1 MYASARLQGLTDEM
15 VDEVPNF
22 RQSPLFTPA
31 EKAAM
36 RLADAMAGDHK
47 NAPFDEVFAE
57 LRKYYTEE
65 QIVELGWRTSVFI
78 GYGRL
83 VYALGVDAIGQSC
96 RLPHLATAAA
106 HRALAGSRSRRRS
119 PKGSSGR
126 SATASRKSS
135 ASLTQVQGQGR
146 GP

>member
-1 MYASARLQGLTDEM
+1 MYASARHQGLTDEM

-22 RQSPLFTPA
+22 RKSPLFTPA

-47 NAPFDEVFAE
+47 NEPYEEIFAE
-57 LRKYYTEE
+57 MRKYYTEE
-65 QIVELGWRTSVFI
+65 QVVELGCRASVFI

-96 RLPHLATAAA
+96 RLPHAA
-106 HRALAGSRSRRRS
+106 
-119 PKGSSGR
+119 SG
-126 SATASRKSS
+126 
-135 ASLTQVQGQGR
+135 
-146 GP
+146 

>member
-1 MYASARLQGLTDEM
+1 MYASARHQGLTDEM

-22 RQSPLFTPA
+22 RNSPLFTPA

-47 NAPFDEVFAE
+47 NAPYEEIFAE
-57 LRKYYTEE
+57 MRRYYTEE
-65 QIVELGWRTSVFI
+65 QVVETGWRTSVFI

-96 RLPHLATAAA
+96 RLPHA
-106 HRALAGSRSRRRS
+106 ALA
-119 PKGSSGR
+119 
-126 SATASRKSS
+126 
-135 ASLTQVQGQGR
+135 
-146 GP
+146 

>member
-1 MYASARLQGLTDEM
+1 VYASARLQGLTDEM
-15 VDEVPNF
+15 VDAVPNF
-22 RQSPLFTPA
+22 RESPLFTPA

-47 NAPFDEVFAE
+47 HAPFDEIFAE
-57 LRKYYTEE
+57 LRKHYTEE

-96 RLPHLATAAA
+96 RIPHAATA
-106 HRALAGSRSRRRS
+106 G
-119 PKGSSGR
+119 
-126 SATASRKSS
+126 
-135 ASLTQVQGQGR
+135 
-146 GP
+146 

>member
-1 MYASARLQGLTDEM
+1 VYASARHQGLTDEM

-22 RQSPLFTPA
+22 RKSPLFTPA

-47 NAPFDEVFAE
+47 NAPFDEIFAG
-57 LRKYYTEE
+57 LREYYTEA

-83 VYALGVDAIGQSC
+83 VFALDVGAIGQSC
-96 RLPHLATAAA
+96 RLPHAA
-106 HRALAGSRSRRRS
+106 
-119 PKGSSGR
+119 
-126 SATASRKSS
+126 SA
-135 ASLTQVQGQGR
+135 
-146 GP
+146 

>member
-1 MYASARLQGLTDEM
+1 VYASARHQGLTDEM

-22 RQSPLFTPA
+22 RKSPLFTPA

-47 NAPFDEVFAE
+47 NAPYEEIFAE
-57 LRKYYTEE
+57 MRKYYTEE
-65 QIVELGWRTSVFI
+65 QVVELGWRTSVFI

-96 RLPHLATAAA
+96 RLPHA
-106 HRALAGSRSRRRS
+106 ALA
-119 PKGSSGR
+119 
-126 SATASRKSS
+126 
-135 ASLTQVQGQGR
+135 
-146 GP
+146 